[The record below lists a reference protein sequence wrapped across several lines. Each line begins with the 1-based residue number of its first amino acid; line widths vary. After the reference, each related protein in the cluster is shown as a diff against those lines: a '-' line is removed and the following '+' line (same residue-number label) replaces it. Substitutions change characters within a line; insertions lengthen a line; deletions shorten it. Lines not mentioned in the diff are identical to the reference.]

1 MGHGGGMR
9 RKVVDWERAAG
20 AFIRWQV
27 GMSTAENGDGCWS
40 EHRHWTCAGWFG
52 ATKRRWQRAETL
64 VRRDECWGGAVIR
77 RTAVPRAQAGHSSQA
92 APS

>member
-1 MGHGGGMR
+1 MR
-9 RKVVDWERAAG
+9 WRVVDWERAAD

-27 GMSTAENGDGCWS
+27 GIRTTENRAVAGVNINIGLALVGSGRRRNVGRGWS
-40 EHRHWTCAGWFG
+40 
-52 ATKRRWQRAETL
+52 ETL
-64 VRRDECWGGAVIR
+64 VRRDKCWGGAVIR